1 MITLT
6 PRQAVLQK
14 ALHRSLHQKNSRGQ
28 KVKLLIDGQSVA
40 FSQSTFPGGEI
51 HVRLPETLLGRHS
64 IVIQAALHSSNDVM
78 ALLMLTDAARRAGAN
93 EISLQIPYLPY
104 ARQDRVSN
112 PGEALSLRVM
122 CDLINAQSYRA
133 VEVWDVHSD
142 VGAALL
148 DRVTVVQ
155 AAELLQG
162 AAIDFSNAVLV
173 APDAGAIKRV
183 SAVAKHFG
191 ASMIRADKSRDTAT
205 GTITGTLVYSEHIG
219 KRDFLIV
226 DDICDGGRTF
236 LDLAKV
242 LRPLTE
248 GKIMLY
254 VTHGIFSK
262 GTDVFEGIINEV
274 YVANSFITNLPKNF
288 YQVQGA
294 N

>member
-1 MITLT
+1 M
-6 PRQAVLQK
+6 
-14 ALHRSLHQKNSRGQ
+14 
-28 KVKLLIDGQSVA
+28 KLLSNGESVA
-40 FSQSTFPGGEI
+40 FTQSTFPGGEI
-51 HVRLPETLLGRHS
+51 HIRISESLLGKQS
-64 IVIQAALHSSNDVM
+64 IVIQATLHSSNDIM

-93 EISLQIPYLPY
+93 DIALQIPYLPY

-122 CDLINAQSYRA
+122 CDLINGQAYSA

-148 DRVTVVQ
+148 NRVTVVQ
-155 AAELLQG
+155 ATELLQG
-162 AAIDFSNAVLV
+162 VAIDFSNAVLV

-183 SAVAKHFG
+183 SAVAKRFG
-191 ASMIRADKSRDTAT
+191 TPMIRADKSRDTAT
-205 GTITGTLVYSEHIG
+205 GAITGTLVYSEHIG
-219 KRDFLIV
+219 NRDFLIV

-242 LRPLTE
+242 LRSLTD

-262 GTDVFEGIINEV
+262 GTEVFEGVIDEV

-288 YQVQGA
+288 IQVQGA